1 MSGDEPFGGQRH
13 AAAEPQALKRAL
25 HRHVIDSI
33 EDSGRNLLEGARPA
47 LTQFVFEQVGDYVA
61 RMRLALSRYEME
73 RMAEEL
79 VDELTGYGPLEVLLR
94 DPSVTEILVNG
105 PHRVFVERAGLLQ
118 LTDLRFIDAHHVERV
133 MQRILAPLGR
143 RLDESSPMVDARLP
157 DGSRVNAIIPPVA
170 LDGPCLSIRKFR

>member
-105 PHRVFVERAGLLQ
+105 PH
-118 LTDLRFIDAHHVERV
+118 
-133 MQRILAPLGR
+133 
-143 RLDESSPMVDARLP
+143 
-157 DGSRVNAIIPPVA
+157 
-170 LDGPCLSIRKFR
+170 